1 METLLAFIQP
11 LIEAYAGQFGIVVQ
25 IIAIVGSL
33 RIFIKPIMSLVGT
46 VVLFTKTQSDDVWY
60 AKLQEN
66 KIFKGFVYL
75 IDWFASIKIAPKA
88 EVKK

>member
-11 LIEAYAGQFGIVVQ
+11 LIEAYAGQFGIAVQ

-33 RIFIKPIMSLVGT
+33 RVFVKPIMSLIGA
-46 VVLFTKTQSDDVWY
+46 VVLFTKTKKDDIWF

-66 KIFKGFVYL
+66 KIYKAIVYAL
-75 IDWFASIKIAPKA
+75 DWFASIKVKA
-88 EVKK
+88 VAEKK